1 MSGLPKAG
9 RRHGE
14 KEVREMTETTGEQE
28 QLFPEMGPSFR
39 EFIEASPSVMLLID
53 PETGAIVQANEEAT
67 AFYGYPK
74 ERLERMG
81 ISEINILPP
90 EEILREMTAAK
101 TNRKSFFRFRHRLA
115 SGELRAVHVYSSPV
129 QMEEK
134 RLLCSIIQDVT
145 DLKSDEDRAERRRLE
160 EHLARSVALLGAAIE
175 SVAEGIIVVD
185 QKGRVLIY
193 NANFERFWNTPSG
206 WSTAFDPEERLTFLS
221 NLARDQEE
229 FMKLIQTVRNQ
240 PDLERSGT
248 MHLADGRILE
258 FESRPFRAEET
269 ILGRIWSIRD
279 VTEREEARKALE
291 TSLREK
297 ELLLREIHHRVKNNL
312 QIVASLLSLHLGT
325 AENPKVREALM
336 ESRGRVQSMALIHEK
351 IYRSRDVSAV
361 NLEEYVADVVRSV
374 AGAFGLPSRT
384 VTLDIEA
391 EPLPLDIDR
400 AVPCGLVLN
409 ELVTNVYK
417 HAFPQGQAGTL
428 FVRIAADREGSAHI
442 TIADDGVGLPDGFD
456 PKTLHSLGIT
466 IVAALVEQLRGT
478 LRFSSGPSEKG
489 TAVHIRFP
497 LGDDRNGKTP
507 VQTV

>member
-1 MSGLPKAG
+1 
-9 RRHGE
+9 
-14 KEVREMTETTGEQE
+14 MTETTREQE

-39 EFIEASPSVMLLID
+39 EFIEASPSVMLLIA
-53 PETGAIVQANEEAT
+53 PETGAIVRANEAAAT
-67 AFYGYPK
+67 FYGYSR
-74 ERLERMG
+74 ERLERMR
-81 ISEINILPP
+81 IAEINTLTP

-101 TNRKSFFRFRHRLA
+101 ANRKSFFRFSHRLA

-129 QMEEK
+129 QVEGK
-134 RLLCSIIQDVT
+134 RLLCSIVQDVT

-185 QKGRVLIY
+185 LKGRVLIY

-221 NLARDQEE
+221 NLAEDREE
-229 FMKLIQTVRNQ
+229 FVKLIQTVRNR
-240 PDLERSGT
+240 PDMERSGT
-248 MHLADGRILE
+248 VHLADGRIVE

-269 ILGRIWSIRD
+269 ILGRIWSVRD

-312 QIVASLLSLHLGT
+312 QTVASLLSLHLGT
-325 AENPKVREALM
+325 TANPKVKEALM

-361 NLEEYVADVVRSV
+361 NLGEYVADVVRSV
-374 AGAFGLPSRT
+374 AGAFGLPSQT

-417 HAFPQGQAGTL
+417 HAFPQGQEGTL
-428 FVRIAADREGSAHI
+428 FVRIAADREGFAQI
-442 TIADDGVGLPDGFD
+442 TIADDGVGLPEGFD
-456 PKTLHSLGIT
+456 PRALHSLGIT
-466 IVAALVEQLRGT
+466 VVAALVEQIGGT
-478 LRFSSGPSEKG
+478 LHFSSGPQEKG
-489 TAVHIRFP
+489 TTVHISFP
-497 LGDDRNGKTP
+497 LGDGRNGKTS
-507 VQTV
+507 VQAV